1 MRGKRPSRTPGFT
14 HRVCPL
20 EQGMTWAMSS
30 PSLAAPRLE
39 SAPAPAAAG
48 EGGGGSAD
56 AAGADGDGGGGGGL
70 AGGKEWDP
78 AKLLRTMLQQV
89 DVHK

>member
-1 MRGKRPSRTPGFT
+1 MQAGEKEGRCGWRW
-14 HRVCPL
+14 CL
-20 EQGMTWAMSS
+20 QQ
-30 PSLAAPRLE
+30 LA
-39 SAPAPAAAG
+39 APAPAAAG